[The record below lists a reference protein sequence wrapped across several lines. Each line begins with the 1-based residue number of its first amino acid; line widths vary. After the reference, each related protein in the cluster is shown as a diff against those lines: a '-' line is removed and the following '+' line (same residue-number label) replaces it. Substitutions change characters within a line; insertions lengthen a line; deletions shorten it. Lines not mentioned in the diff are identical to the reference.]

1 MLRTLYRG
9 AAVLAAPA
17 LRVMLDRRARR
28 GKEWSHRLG
37 ERRGIDATP
46 RPSGRLIWL
55 HAASV
60 GETVSVLPVLAA
72 LARIAPDVT
81 VLMTTGTVTSA
92 TLLGS
97 RLPEMGLEHRVMH
110 RFVPLDVPAW
120 VARFLGHWRPDAAA
134 FVESE
139 IWPNLLAG
147 CAASHIPM
155 MLLKARLSDGSFARW
170 RRAGSLARSLF
181 GQFDR
186 VLARDGTDAARLRA
200 LGARDVIEAGDLKF
214 AAAPLPV
221 PRIELERL
229 RRRLAGRPVW
239 LAASTH
245 PGEEAMVV
253 DLHRRLAAGLPGL
266 LTILAPR
273 HPQRGEEVA
282 ALACELPMTRRGAG
296 DDPPETSGIWIAD
309 SVGEYGLLFS
319 LAGLCFMGGSLVP
332 LGGHNPLEPARLGCA
347 VAIGPHTANFR
358 DAVTVLEAAG
368 ALAQVVDAVAL
379 GVWVEE
385 LLSDESR
392 RRTMGEAGIAAS
404 YRFAGLPQRVAAML
418 LDLVGASA

>member
-1 MLRTLYRG
+1 
-9 AAVLAAPA
+9 
-17 LRVMLDRRARR
+17 
-28 GKEWSHRLG
+28 
-37 ERRGIDATP
+37 
-46 RPSGRLIWL
+46 
-55 HAASV
+55 
-60 GETVSVLPVLAA
+60 
-72 LARIAPDVT
+72 
-81 VLMTTGTVTSA
+81 
-92 TLLGS
+92 
-97 RLPEMGLEHRVMH
+97 MGLEHRVMH

-155 MLLKARLSDGSFARW
+155 MLLNARLSDGSFARW